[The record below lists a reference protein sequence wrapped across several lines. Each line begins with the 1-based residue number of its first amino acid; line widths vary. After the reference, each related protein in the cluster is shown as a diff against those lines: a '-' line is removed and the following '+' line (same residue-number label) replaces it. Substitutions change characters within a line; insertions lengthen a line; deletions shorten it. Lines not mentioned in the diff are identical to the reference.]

1 MQRKKEANLMKN
13 LFKKIGALL
22 VAAVMVL
29 SMCTAVFADDTTK
42 ATITVKTPDGALVLG
57 GNDNTTIW
65 CVQVIE
71 PDPTTET
78 GWKFS
83 NGVESAF
90 TSNFGNNV
98 EAQTAIKMLA
108 NKAAQDN
115 GQNLKYAGVTPA
127 SSEQFEKALAAVNV
141 TDANKVK
148 KNPIDVDKAGVYAI
162 KAAQNGYTY
171 KEMAAYVGFSD
182 NMVVDGNVD
191 VDAKRSSKV
200 INKSVKEDPDHVVA
214 IGDIKTYTVETEV
227 PAFTPTDA
235 NQYFAVKDII
245 RGAEYVKAE
254 NSNDVAVN
262 VKVDGA
268 EVSNYEIE
276 MGEGTFTIILKDN
289 RAGKTVD
296 AKVNNESVINEA
308 NSYYAKKLVVTYQA
322 KITDVT
328 ATNTAYGNV
337 GSDEKSS
344 TPVNLYT
351 GTIKVIKKE
360 TNSEKL
366 LPNAKFVVYRMNDG
380 KKEYAKLTSNG
391 KLAGWTEAVN
401 SDVKVDIKNGNTND
415 IGIIVTDAKG
425 EATVSGL
432 DLGDYYFEEVEAPTG
447 YSLDAE
453 PGVVKVELKGK
464 TEASA
469 ITDVS
474 SEALIKLNT
483 KLNSLPSTGGM
494 GTYLFTII
502 GVVVM
507 AGAAGAF
514 FISRRKGSEE

>member
-1 MQRKKEANLMKN
+1 MKN

-141 TDANKVK
+141 KDANKVK

-182 NMVVDGNVD
+182 NMVVKGNVD

-474 SEALIKLNT
+474 SEALIKFNT
-483 KLNSLPSTGGM
+483 KLNSIPSTGGM

>member
-1 MQRKKEANLMKN
+1 MKN

-127 SSEQFEKALAAVNV
+127 SSAQFENALAAVKV

-148 KNPIDVDKAGVYAI
+148 ENPINVNKAGVYAI
-162 KAAQNGYTY
+162 KVAQSGYTY

-182 NMVVDGNVD
+182 NMVVKGNVD

-235 NQYFAVKDII
+235 KKYFAVKDSIK
-245 RGAEYVKAE
+245 GAEYVKAE

-262 VKVDGA
+262 VKVDGK
-268 EVSNYEIE
+268 EVSGYSIV

-289 RAGKTVD
+289 RAGQTAVD
-296 AKVNNESVINEA
+296 AKVNNESVINDS

-344 TPVNLYT
+344 TSVNLYT

-380 KKEYAKLTSNG
+380 KKEYAKLTDDG

-401 SDVKVDIKNGNTND
+401 SDVKVDIKNGNTNG
-415 IGIIVTDAKG
+415 IGIIETDAKG

-447 YSLDAE
+447 YSLDATPNKVTVTLRE
-453 PGVVKVELKGK
+453 NVK
-464 TEASA
+464 EASD
-469 ITDVS
+469 TKDVI
-474 SEALIKLNT
+474 SEPLTKYNT
-483 KLNSLPSTGGM
+483 TLNSLPSTGGM

>member
-1 MQRKKEANLMKN
+1 MKN

-182 NMVVDGNVD
+182 NMVVEGNVD

-296 AKVNNESVINEA
+296 AKVNNEPVINEA

-380 KKEYAKLTSNG
+380 KKEYAKLT
-391 KLAGWTEAVN
+391 A
-401 SDVKVDIKNGNTND
+401 NGN
-415 IGIIVTDAKG
+415 GIIVTDAKG

>member
-1 MQRKKEANLMKN
+1 MKN

-29 SMCTAVFADDTTK
+29 SMCTAVFADDVTPK
-42 ATITVKTPDGALVLG
+42 ATITVKTSDGDLVLG
-57 GNDNTTIW
+57 GSDNTTIW

-71 PDPTTET
+71 PDTTTET

-90 TSNFGNNV
+90 TSNFGSNV
-98 EAQTAIKMLA
+98 DAQTAIKMLA
-108 NKAAQDN
+108 NKAAQDK
-115 GQNLKYAGVTPA
+115 GQSLKYANVVVAT
-127 SSEQFEKALAAVNV
+127 SEQFEKALAAVNV
-141 TDANKVK
+141 TDANKVT
-148 KNPIDVDKAGVYAI
+148 KNPIKVDEAGVYAI
-162 KAAQNGYTY
+162 KAAQKGYTY
-171 KEMAAYVGFSD
+171 KAMAAYVGFSD
-182 NMVVDGNVD
+182 SMTVTGNVE

-200 INKSVKEDPDHVVA
+200 IEKNVEEPDHVVA
-214 IGDIKTYTVETEV
+214 IGDVKTYTVKTEV

-235 NQYFAVKDII
+235 NKYFAVKDTIT
-245 RGAEYVKAE
+245 GAEYVKDGA
-254 NSNDVAVN
+254 DVAVT
-262 VKVDGA
+262 VTVDGK
-268 EVSNYEIE
+268 EIKDYKIV
-276 MGEGTFTIILKDN
+276 MGTGTFTIILKDN
-289 RAGKTVD
+289 RAGKEAVD
-296 AKVNNESVINEA
+296 AKVTANNELVINDS

-328 ATNTAYGNV
+328 AENTAYGNV
-337 GSDEKSS
+337 GADEKSS
-344 TPVNLYT
+344 TPVKLYT

-360 TNSEKL
+360 TNSDKL

-380 KKEYAKLTSNG
+380 KKEYAKLTDG
-391 KLAGWTEAVN
+391 KLAGWTKVVN
-401 SDVKVDIKNGNTND
+401 SDVKVDIKNGNTNG

-447 YSLDAE
+447 YSLDATPNKVTVTLKE
-453 PGVVKVELKGK
+453 KVK
-464 TEASA
+464 EASDT
-469 ITDVS
+469 TDVIS
-474 SEALIKLNT
+474 NPLTKYNT
-483 KLNSLPSTGGM
+483 TLNSLPSTGGM

>member
-1 MQRKKEANLMKN
+1 MKN

-42 ATITVKTPDGALVLG
+42 ATITVKTPDGDLVLG
-57 GNDNTTIW
+57 GSDNTTIW

-115 GQNLKYAGVTPA
+115 GQTLKYANVAVATSA
-127 SSEQFEKALAAVNV
+127 QFENALAAVNV

-148 KNPIDVDKAGVYAI
+148 KNPINVNKAGVYAI
-162 KAAQNGYTY
+162 KVAQSGYTY

-182 NMVVDGNVD
+182 NMVVEGNVD
-191 VDAKRSSKV
+191 IDAKRSSKV
-200 INKSVKEDPDHVVA
+200 INKGVKEDLDHVVA

-235 NQYFAVKDII
+235 NKYFAVKDVIS
-245 RGAEYVKAE
+245 GAEYVKAE

-262 VKVDGA
+262 VKVDGN
-268 EVSNYEIE
+268 EVSDYRIV

-289 RAGKTVD
+289 RANQTVD
-296 AKVNNESVINEA
+296 AKVNNEPVINES

-328 ATNTAYGNV
+328 ATNKAYGNV
-337 GSDEKSS
+337 GNDEKFS

-360 TNSEKL
+360 TNSDKL
-366 LPNAKFVVYRMNDG
+366 LPNAKFVVYRMNDD
-380 KKEYAKLTSNG
+380 KKEYAKLING

-401 SDVKVDIKNGNTND
+401 KDYDVKPDIKNGNTKK
-415 IGIIVTDAKG
+415 IGIIETDAKG

-447 YSLDAE
+447 YSLDATPNKVTVTLKE
-453 PGVVKVELKGK
+453 NVK
-464 TEASA
+464 EASA
-469 ITDVS
+469 TKDVI
-474 SEALIKLNT
+474 SEPLTKYNT
-483 KLNSLPSTGGM
+483 TLNSLPSTGGM

>member
-1 MQRKKEANLMKN
+1 MKN

-29 SMCTAVFADDTTK
+29 SMCTAVFADDTTN
-42 ATITVKTPDGALVLG
+42 ATITVKTPDGALALG
-57 GNDNTTIW
+57 GVDNTMIW

-71 PDPTTET
+71 PDTTTET

-90 TSNFGNNV
+90 TSSFSNNGNNV

-115 GQNLKYAGVTPA
+115 GQTLKYADVAAATSA
-127 SSEQFEKALAAVNV
+127 QFENALAAVKV

-148 KNPIDVDKAGVYAI
+148 KNPINVNKAGVYAI
-162 KAAQNGYTY
+162 KVAQSGYTY

-182 NMVVDGNVD
+182 NMVVKGNVD

-200 INKSVKEDPDHVVA
+200 INKSVKEDPDYVVA

-227 PAFTPTDA
+227 PAFTPTDV
-235 NQYFAVKDII
+235 NKYFAVKDSII
-245 RGAEYVKAE
+245 GAEYVKAE
-254 NSNDVAVN
+254 NSKDVAVN
-262 VKVDGA
+262 VKVDGK
-268 EVSNYEIE
+268 EVSDYSIV
-276 MGEGTFTIILKDN
+276 MGKGTFTIILKDD
-289 RAGKTVD
+289 RAGQTPVD
-296 AKVNNESVINEA
+296 AKVNNESVINDS

-337 GSDEKSS
+337 GGDEKSS
-344 TPVNLYT
+344 TSVNLYT

-360 TNSEKL
+360 TNSDKL

-380 KKEYAKLTSNG
+380 KKEYAKLTNG

-401 SDVKVDIKNGNTND
+401 SDVKKDIKNGNTKN
-415 IGIIVTDAKG
+415 IGIIETDDKG

-447 YSLDAE
+447 YSLDATPNKVTVTLRE
-453 PGVVKVELKGK
+453 NVKK
-464 TEASA
+464 ASA
-469 ITDVS
+469 AEDVIS
-474 SEALIKLNT
+474 VPLTKYNT
-483 KLNSLPSTGGM
+483 TLNSLPSTGGM

>member
-1 MQRKKEANLMKN
+1 MKN

-42 ATITVKTPDGALVLG
+42 ATITVKTPDGDLVLG
-57 GNDNTTIW
+57 GSDNTTIW

-90 TSNFGNNV
+90 TSSFSNNGNNV

-115 GQNLKYAGVTPA
+115 GQTLKYADVAAATSA
-127 SSEQFEKALAAVNV
+127 QFENALAAVNV

-148 KNPIDVDKAGVYAI
+148 KNPINVNKAGVYAI
-162 KAAQNGYTY
+162 KVAQSGYTY

-182 NMVVDGNVD
+182 NMVVEGNVD

-227 PAFTPTDA
+227 PAFTPIDA
-235 NQYFAVKDII
+235 NKYFAVKDSIK
-245 RGAEYVKAE
+245 GAEYVKAE

-262 VKVDGA
+262 VKVDGK
-268 EVSNYEIE
+268 EVSGYSIV

-289 RAGKTVD
+289 RDGQTTVD
-296 AKVNNESVINEA
+296 AKVNNESVINDS

-337 GSDEKSS
+337 GSGEKSS
-344 TPVNLYT
+344 TSVNLYT
-351 GTIKVIKKE
+351 GTIKVIKQD
-360 TNSEKL
+360 TNSKKSL
-366 LPNAKFVVYRMNDG
+366 QNAKFVVYRMNDG
-380 KKEYAKLTSNG
+380 KKEYAKLTDDG

-401 SDVKVDIKNGNTND
+401 KDDVKIDIKNGNTKN
-415 IGIIVTDAKG
+415 IGIIVTDSKG

-447 YSLDAE
+447 YSLDASPE
-453 PGVVKVELKGK
+453 KVTVVLNNV
-464 TEASA
+464 TEAKA
-469 ITDVS
+469 TTDVIS
-474 SEALIKLNT
+474 DPLTKFNT

-502 GVVVM
+502 GVVFM